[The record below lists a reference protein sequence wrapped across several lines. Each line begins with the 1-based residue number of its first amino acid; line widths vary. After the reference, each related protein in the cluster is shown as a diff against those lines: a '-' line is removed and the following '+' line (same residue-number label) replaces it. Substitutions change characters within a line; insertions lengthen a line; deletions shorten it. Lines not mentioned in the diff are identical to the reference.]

1 MEKAKVEQ
9 YEDSDQGEDYSRLDS
24 LAQAL
29 VQKRKEAIDFRAG
42 QGIETAWEEDKN
54 YYDGDESFK
63 SQYVKPNTSAGRVRV
78 DESSN
83 KKLFV
88 PITRPYVDMA
98 ASRAADMLFPND
110 DQPFDL
116 DPTPIPDIDDYEDSE
131 EVQTF
136 PDGSQAPAKDVVR
149 MIREKAQEIAER
161 SKLRIWDWLVES
173 GWHMEGRRLI
183 TDAAKIG
190 TGVIKGPIPEYR
202 SIKKVERDEKTG
214 NVVIKVEQE
223 IKPTSKRISVENL
236 YPDPACGESIHNG
249 SYIWEKDCLSKK
261 QLMDL
266 LGKDYLDDQIL
277 KCLKAGP
284 ESYGEPDEEG
294 KTKNTYDLWI
304 FHGLIEAEDLAA
316 AGCECGEEGEEYD
329 GSKTIPAIITMVN
342 DKVIKAAVSPLDS
355 GEFPYDVIPWE
366 RIDGY
371 WAGRGV
377 ARQVRTAQ
385 RILNAATKKMLDN
398 AAMSSD
404 PIAFL
409 RKAGIEPADGV
420 WELTPG
426 KIFFVDDEAERK
438 VGDALFFSNIPNNQK
453 AFEAIIQYA
462 LDLAERL
469 TNMPLI
475 MQGQQG
481 LASETV
487 GGMQLLQNNASA
499 VLRKIA
505 KHFDDYITTP
515 HVGRYYE
522 WLLLYGEDEEEK
534 GDSSIVA
541 KGSTTFYER
550 DAYNNAILQ
559 MAAIVKDPA
568 FEINPAKWSTEALKA
583 QKIDPTSIKYTD
595 EEKQKIAEAQ
605 QQQPA
610 QDPRIAGQLEIA
622 QTRVQGELEKAT
634 LVQQSD
640 MAELQ
645 LKRAIEEAKLQ
656 FQAQEAQAQREHEQA
671 MKQMDFQM
679 KMMEFAQA
687 RELQL
692 DEVKAK
698 LADTTMKLST
708 QKELSAAKVPAPQV
722 ATPKIEPPGRAPAG
736 EAFQK

>member
-1 MEKAKVEQ
+1 MEKAKAEQ
-9 YEDSDQGEDYSRLDS
+9 YENTEGEDYSRLDS

-29 VQKRKEAIDFRAG
+29 VQKRKEAIEFRAG

-54 YYDGDESFK
+54 FYDGDETYATKFE
-63 SQYVKPNTSAGRVRV
+63 KPATSDGRVRV
-78 DESSN
+78 QESSD
-83 KKLFV
+83 KKFFV
-88 PITRPYVDMA
+88 NITRPYVDMA

-116 DPTPIPDIDDYEDSE
+116 DPTPIPEIDDYEDSE
-131 EVQTF
+131 ELMTF
-136 PDGSQAPAKDVVR
+136 PDGTEAPAKDVVR

-190 TGVIKGPIPEYR
+190 TGVIKGPIPEYK
-202 SIKKVERDEKTG
+202 SVKKVKRDETTG
-214 NVVIKVEQE
+214 GVTISIEQV

-236 YPDPACGESIHNG
+236 YPDPACGENIHNG

-316 AGCECGEEGEEYD
+316 AGCECGDEEYD

-377 ARQVRTAQ
+377 ARQIRTPQ

-404 PIAFL
+404 PIVFL
-409 RKAGIEPADGV
+409 RKAGIEPADGK
-420 WELTPG
+420 WEITPG

-438 VGDALFFSNIPNNQK
+438 VGDALYFSNIPNNQK
-453 AFEAIIQYA
+453 AFESIVQYA
-462 LDLAERL
+462 LDLAERV

-487 GGMQLLQNNASA
+487 GGMQLLQNNASS
-499 VLRKIA
+499 VLRMIA
-505 KHFDDYITTP
+505 KNFDAMTTS
-515 HVGRYYE
+515 HVSRHYE
-522 WLLLYGEDEEEK
+522 WLLLYGDDEEEK

-550 DAYNNAILQ
+550 DAYNQAILQ

-583 QKIDPTSIKYTD
+583 QKIDPSTIKYTK
-595 EEKQKIAEAQ
+595 EELEQMAQAMQ

-645 LKRAIEEAKLQ
+645 LKQAIEQAKLD
-656 FQAQEAQAQREHEQA
+656 FQAQQAQAQREHEQL

-679 KMMEFAQA
+679 KTMEFAQQ
-687 RELQL
+687 RQLQL
-692 DEVKAK
+692 DDVKAQ
-698 LADTTMKLST
+698 LAGITMKLAT
-708 QKELSAAKVPAPQV
+708 QKELSAAKTPAPQV
-722 ATPKIEPPGRAPAG
+722 ATPMIEPAGRAPAG